1 MSETKDKMSVE
12 LGDGNA
18 FSILGACS
26 KAMKRAGRYDEWSE
40 FHTEATAGDYDHLLR
55 TVMEWFDVA
64 LESERFGDDEDGE
77 W

>member
-1 MSETKDKMSVE
+1 MSEKMKVE

-26 KAMKRAGRYDEWSE
+26 TAMKRAGRYDEWSE
-40 FHTEATAGDYDHLLR
+40 FHAEATAGDYDALLR

-64 LESERFGDDEDGE
+64 LESERFEDDDFDDEDGE
-77 W
+77 